1 MSDPYIPA
9 EDRIDVIGRLTA
21 RLNDAGAETL
31 REKAVASAK
40 AMSISDPPTPIKPVK
55 DDGEKE
61 IPKDVKDEGQ
71 KDGEKDQKEFKEE
84 GEKDQKDAKE
94 EGEKEEKDEKD
105 GTKEVK
111 DEGEKEL
118 PKDVK
123 DEGEKDGMKD
133 HKDGDEKD
141 LPKDEPKESMIEGP
155 DGLSTAPKPQG
166 LHPGRPVM

>member
-40 AMSISDPPTPIKPVK
+40 AISISDPPTPIKPVK

-61 IPKDVKDEGQ
+61 IPKDVKDEGE
-71 KDGEKDQKEFKEE
+71 KDGEKDLKESKEE
-84 GEKDQKDAKE
+84 GEKEIPKDVKD

-111 DEGEKEL
+111 DEGEKEQ
-118 PKDVK
+118 KDEK
-123 DEGEKDGMKD
+123 EGEKEIPKD

-141 LPKDEPKESMIEGP
+141 LPKEDPKDTMIEGP